1 MGSTESNERQ
11 LFIGVM
17 LQLLRKEESKLKNLP
32 FNHFFHLYKSTALG
46 FYNRALLTWGK
57 VGKQLKAYCAHHGL
71 EKIPTYTFPLWNM
84 TRGALDP
91 AHEFEKVPVKEE
103 SEVAK
108 TPVKQKSESEK
119 LPVIKESKNEEAI
132 PSYWQLNK
140 WLATM
145 TANEHVEDR
154 DEKKDQLSPHYEKDL
169 EETAARC
176 HSDEDWS
183 FLA

>member
-1 MGSTESNERQ
+1 M
-11 LFIGVM
+11 
-17 LQLLRKEESKLKNLP
+17 
-32 FNHFFHLYKSTALG
+32 YKSTALG

-57 VGKQLKAYCAHHGL
+57 VGKQLKAYCVHHGL

-119 LPVIKESKNEEAI
+119 LPCREPAYCILS
-132 PSYWQLNK
+132 
-140 WLATM
+140 
-145 TANEHVEDR
+145 ED
-154 DEKKDQLSPHYEKDL
+154 L
-169 EETAARC
+169 
-176 HSDEDWS
+176 
-183 FLA
+183 

>member
-11 LFIGVM
+11 LFIGVI

-57 VGKQLKAYCAHHGL
+57 VGKQLKAYCVHHGL

-103 SEVAK
+103 SKVGK
-108 TPVKQKSESEK
+108 Y
-119 LPVIKESKNEEAI
+119 L
-132 PSYWQLNK
+132 LNK
-140 WLATM
+140 K
-145 TANEHVEDR
+145 ANLKR
-154 DEKKDQLSPHYEKDL
+154 YLL
-169 EETAARC
+169 
-176 HSDEDWS
+176 
-183 FLA
+183 